1 MTVTGLPS
9 SSNWKATR
17 EHSRILQV
25 GEGGNTHTKDEYE
38 AKSDGKRGGMN
49 E

>member
-1 MTVTGLPS
+1 LE
-9 SSNWKATR
+9 SNEKAQQDIT
-17 EHSRILQV
+17 SW